1 MIDQTQLTYSPP
13 EYPLAGLT
21 HNYLT
26 KANCATKNGILLV
39 TGGKWSPGKIP
50 ENGLIDYI

>member
-1 MIDQTQLTYSPP
+1 LTYLPP

-39 TGGKWSPGKIP
+39 TGRKWSLKMIP
-50 ENGLIDYI
+50 ENGLIVYI